1 LDSLLND
8 RDDDD
13 MEKKTEKK
21 TEILKFSFSPPLKI
35 EKVLKILVQKG
46 KDKNSPLWQEHGSL
60 FVFVT
65 LIHLIFTND
74 SDQWSAEVCKCADLY
89 VYVYILRSIL
99 VCIYAYIIYTCI
111 CEHGSLFV
119 TSIFMH

>member
-1 LDSLLND
+1 
-8 RDDDD
+8 

-74 SDQWSAEVCKCADLY
+74 SDQWSAEVCIYIYVCVYVFAYAYLY
-89 VYVYILRSIL
+89 VYIR
-99 VCIYAYIIYTCI
+99 
-111 CEHGSLFV
+111 
-119 TSIFMH
+119 M